1 MTEVTVSDS
10 GVVSQALNAETI
22 YHFTGSLTSL
32 SITLASTSSGQL
44 AIYHFDFTMPSTVFT
59 PTLTGV
65 TLPSGFSW
73 TASKRYEVS
82 VLNGYGVVAEW

>member
-1 MTEVTVSDS
+1 MTEITVSDS

-32 SITLASTSSGQL
+32 SITLASPSSGQL
-44 AIYHFDFTMPSTVFT
+44 AIYHFDFEIGSTLFT
-59 PTLTGV
+59 PTFTGV
-65 TLPSGFSW
+65 TLPSDHTWS
-73 TASKRYEVS
+73 ASKRYEVS